1 MFFALAALLPA
12 CAVDIPVPGFLPG
25 TGATGAIKSPAK
37 ILSPHLTDDDWTK
50 ARPALKAAFAPE
62 NAGRAVAWTNG
73 ATGFGGSFLAV
84 SLEEG
89 AGNCGAVRFDVS
101 GVPEGGA
108 RVGRACKALSGEWV
122 MKESAE
128 G

>member
-12 CAVDIPVPGFLPG
+12 CAVDFSVPGFAPD
-25 TGATGAIKSPAK
+25 TAPVSAIKSPAK
-37 ILSPHLTDDDWTK
+37 ILSPHLTDDDWAK

-62 NAGRAVAWTNG
+62 NAGRAVAWANG
-73 ATGFGGSFLAV
+73 ATGFGGSFTAV

-89 AGNCGAVRFDVS
+89 AGTCGAVRFEVS
-101 GVPEGGA
+101 GVPEGGV
-108 RVGRACKALSGEWV
+108 RVGRACRALSGEWA
-122 MKESAE
+122 MKGLEE

>member
-37 ILSPHLTDDDWTK
+37 ILSAHFTDDDWAK

-62 NAGRAVAWTNG
+62 NAGRTVAWANG
-73 ATGFGGSFLAV
+73 ATGFGGSFTAV
-84 SLEEG
+84 SQEEG
-89 AGNCGAVRFDVS
+89 AGTCGAVRFEVS
-101 GVPEGGA
+101 GVPEGGV
-108 RVGRACKALSGEWV
+108 RVGRACRALSGEWV